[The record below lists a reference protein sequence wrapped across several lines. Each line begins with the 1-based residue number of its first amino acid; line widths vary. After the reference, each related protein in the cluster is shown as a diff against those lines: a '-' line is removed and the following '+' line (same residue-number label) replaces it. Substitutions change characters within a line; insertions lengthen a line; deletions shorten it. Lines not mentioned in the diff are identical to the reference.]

1 MTPVL
6 AGVRRRLRRRLRTT
20 AGYDTLAKRLAKAEA
35 AQGRQ
40 AEKLARLQERVGRTK
55 ERVEDIKLTAYRAHS
70 SYEILSAQVGAIE
83 ERLEDLAEKLGAGH
97 FEADDAG
104 RSAARSLVEEIREE
118 HRRIRVRFGAVTQY
132 EERLRRLESALA
144 EEIAMAAELAH
155 EAAQHGALADAPTHG
170 AVDLPDDQ
178 LPDDQLP
185 VTTS

>member
-1 MTPVL
+1 MLRPTPDV
-6 AGVRRRLRRRLRTT
+6 
-20 AGYDTLAKRLAKAEA
+20 
-35 AQGRQ
+35 
-40 AEKLARLQERVGRTK
+40 
-55 ERVEDIKLTAYRAHS
+55 
-70 SYEILSAQVGAIE
+70 IL
-83 ERLEDLAEKLGAGH
+83 
-97 FEADDAG
+97 
-104 RSAARSLVEEIREE
+104 
-118 HRRIRVRFGAVTQY
+118 RFGAVTQY

>member
-6 AGVRRRLRRRLRTT
+6 VGVRRRLRRRLRRTT
-20 AGYDTLAKRLAKAEA
+20 GYDVLVKRVAKLESAQAK
-35 AQGRQ
+35 Q

-55 ERVEDIKLTAYRAHS
+55 ERVEDIKMTAYRAHS

-83 ERLEDLAEKLGAGH
+83 ERLQDLAEKLDTGQYEAGD
-97 FEADDAG
+97 EE
-104 RSAARSLVEEIREE
+104 RSAARSLVDEIRDE

-144 EEIAMAAELAH
+144 EEIATAAELAH
-155 EAAQHGALADAPTHG
+155 QAAQHGVLADAPTDG
-170 AVDLPDDQ
+170 AVDLPDDP

>member
-1 MTPVL
+1 MSPVL
-6 AGVRRRLRRRLRTT
+6 GGVRRRVRRRLRRTV
-20 AGYDTLAKRLAKAEA
+20 GYDQLVKRVAKLES
-35 AQGRQ
+35 AQARQ
-40 AEKLARLQERVGRTK
+40 AEKLTRLQERAGKTK
-55 ERVEDIKLTAYRAHS
+55 ERIEEIKLTAFRANS
-70 SYEILSAQVGAIE
+70 SYEILNAQVGAIE
-83 ERLEDLAEKLGAGH
+83 ERLQDLAVRLETGR
-97 FEADDAG
+97 FDTNDADTA
-104 RSAARSLVEEIREE
+104 AARSLVEEIRDE

-155 EAAQHGALADAPTHG
+155 QAAQHGALADAPTHG